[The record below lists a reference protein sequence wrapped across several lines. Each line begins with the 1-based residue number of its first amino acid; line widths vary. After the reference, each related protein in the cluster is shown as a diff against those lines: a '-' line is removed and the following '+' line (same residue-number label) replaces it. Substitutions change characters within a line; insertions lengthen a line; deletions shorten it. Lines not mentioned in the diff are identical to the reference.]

1 MYVSKLF
8 CGYKRQRNEGEKVGS
23 EKYYNDL
30 YPNGK
35 KSPIFSNNEFSILV
49 FLGLKMQDLTVRYP
63 CFSSFFFLYIAH
75 SVWKSQ
81 KKSHSTLRAKR
92 ATPLHFEW
100 PKVLKLPKTAV
111 NLASLL
117 KNCDTWGSNSNTR
130 QVTSKWTKMPKKKYS
145 NATFWMIFKHCAQG
159 RFVPPQS
166 GIFAPNIFLARKFK
180 FFHLP

>member
-63 CFSSFFFLYIAH
+63 CFSSFFLYIAH
-75 SVWKSQ
+75 IVWKSL
-81 KKSHSTLRAKR
+81 KKVAFNIASEASYVYNLSGRKLIKNAKKWSIWASFR
-92 ATPLHFEW
+92 KPEAWGQT
-100 PKVLKLPKTAV
+100 VLPDM
-111 NLASLL
+111 SLL
-117 KNCDTWGSNSNTR
+117 IGQKLVEDTKIQTR
-130 QVTSKWTKMPKKKYS
+130 H
-145 NATFWMIFKHCAQG
+145 FK
-159 RFVPPQS
+159 
-166 GIFAPNIFLARKFK
+166 
-180 FFHLP
+180 